1 MDAIR
6 LAPGDDHRAGHRPDM
21 SRSVRGAAL
30 LGLAL
35 VLLLSA
41 CGPSPQVAPAEG
53 FLGETRSFCADV
65 GAYVERYEEL
75 YAAGKEWPDWHASA
89 SSLVEALDEWERK
102 APDGLPADIDTA
114 IDRYFDSFVARLRG
128 SENVQA
134 LRDDCDG
141 ITDSLG
147 QYVAT
152 LR

>member
-1 MDAIR
+1 MHVMR
-6 LAPGDDHRAGHRPDM
+6 QAPGVDRRAGYRPDL

-30 LGLAL
+30 AGLAVAL
-35 VLLLSA
+35 ILSA

-65 GAYVERYEEL
+65 GSYAEQYEEWFS
-75 YAAGKEWPDWHASA
+75 AGKEWPDWHASA
-89 SSLVEALDEWERK
+89 SALVEALDEWQQK

-114 IDRYFDSFVARLRG
+114 IDRYVDSFVARLRG
-128 SENVQA
+128 SDNVRA

-141 ITDSLG
+141 IVDSLG

-152 LR
+152 LG